1 MLCVSVCVVKLI
13 FCLLLQI
20 NIVYA
25 KAKTDLQTT
34 VKHLQT
40 NAIRY
45 KKKIMLISE
54 ERDCF
59 KQLIDNYE
67 KDLTS
72 K

>member
-1 MLCVSVCVVKLI
+1 MDECYKFLLI
-13 FCLLLQI
+13 ICFFYLFQI
-20 NIVYA
+20 NSVYS
-25 KAKTDLQTT
+25 KAKNDLQTT
-34 VKHLQT
+34 VKHLQA

-72 K
+72 